1 MTIVQVQ
8 LPRKKKIE
16 RTCLGFYIN
25 NKKSSYTLQKLEV
38 YCPRMTKH
46 KICNTITHYMMC
58 SCFTFFI
65 LCYHIGMLKKF
76 VHFRIPERW
85 QILFHFARSF
95 HQAQSLDLWRVI
107 CCWKKKKNIK
117 RLKPSV
123 INCDNSLCLTY
134 LLAFQTWRLR

>member
-46 KICNTITHYMMC
+46 KIWNTITHYMMC
-58 SCFTFFI
+58 SCFNFSFYATTY
-65 LCYHIGMLKKF
+65 LGMLNKF
-76 VHFRIPERW
+76 VHFRIPER
-85 QILFHFARSF
+85 
-95 HQAQSLDLWRVI
+95 
-107 CCWKKKKNIK
+107 
-117 RLKPSV
+117 
-123 INCDNSLCLTY
+123 
-134 LLAFQTWRLR
+134 

>member
-8 LPRKKKIE
+8 LPRKQKIE

-46 KICNTITHYMMC
+46 KIWNTITHYMMC

-65 LCYHIGMLKKF
+65 SCYHIGMLKKF
-76 VHFRIPERW
+76 VHFRIPER
-85 QILFHFARSF
+85 
-95 HQAQSLDLWRVI
+95 
-107 CCWKKKKNIK
+107 
-117 RLKPSV
+117 
-123 INCDNSLCLTY
+123 
-134 LLAFQTWRLR
+134 